1 MPPPTDEPPVR
12 PDLQSTW
19 TQPRRRWWPLVGV
32 SAVIAVVVLGGYVTS
47 SALSEPAGPPVT
59 IPGIVQVRPLSGW
72 AESDA
77 GQLRLALEGSDV
89 PGLFVQLT
97 RGNGNFGVVAVRAGA
112 ADPVGVANAFILGVL
127 DRRLDRPTVSRNLES
142 VRLESGARAVRF
154 SYVGVFAQTGVSIE
168 GEVTVLITPAGVG
181 VIFDAFASEG
191 LLPFILGDVHAM
203 ENDAGFFE

>member
-1 MPPPTDEPPVR
+1 
-12 PDLQSTW
+12 L
-19 TQPRRRWWPLVGV
+19 PLVGV

-59 IPGIVQVRPLSGW
+59 IRGIVQVRPLSGW

-77 GQLRLALEGSDV
+77 GELRLELDGSDA

-97 RGNGNFGVVAVRAGA
+97 RGNGIFGVVAVRAPGTG
-112 ADPVGVANAFILGVL
+112 PVGVASAYVLGVL

-142 VRLESGARAVRF
+142 VTLESGARAVRF

-168 GEVTVLITPAGVG
+168 GEVTVLVTTTGVG
-181 VIFDAFASEG
+181 VIFDGFASEG

-203 ENDAGFFE
+203 EDHAGFFA